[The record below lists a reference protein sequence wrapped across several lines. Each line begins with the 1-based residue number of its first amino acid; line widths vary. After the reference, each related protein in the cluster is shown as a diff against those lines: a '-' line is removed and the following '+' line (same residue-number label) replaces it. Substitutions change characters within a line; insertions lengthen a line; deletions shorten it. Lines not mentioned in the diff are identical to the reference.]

1 MMIKSLRQLG
11 TRAALTG
18 ACLASFACL
27 LMPSAQAQGMGYS
40 KPHVDLAANNMQPA
54 YPPSAQINGEN
65 GSVIVSVLVST
76 SGKVQQTKLY
86 QSSGFDDL
94 DNAAIAGVMSW
105 KFVPAMRDGSPESD
119 WAKVKIDFQ
128 IPGGVPTPT
137 PTH

>member
-65 GSVIVSVLVST
+65 RFCP
-76 SGKVQQTKLY
+76 
-86 QSSGFDDL
+86 GFDIRQG
-94 DNAAIAGVMSW
+94 AADEALSVER
-105 KFVPAMRDGSPESD
+105 V
-119 WAKVKIDFQ
+119 
-128 IPGGVPTPT
+128 
-137 PTH
+137 